1 LKTTVIFGALILLTL
16 LLFSPL
22 LHLYF
27 PLGLISTRDSI
38 AGWSYGL
45 AQIAFGL
52 AAAFVLFFLPQ
63 VVEINRLRWKW
74 EQTLRY
80 YKLTE
85 TLNRDA
91 AFSDLIIAL
100 EAYTLSHLAS
110 CKLSKSVD
118 RWIGEQKSRPSNQLM
133 TCREID
139 ESVKLLSHELRDLIE
154 SKEQWKLMVET
165 TEGLIPNAGK
175 FVEMRSLLFA
185 EYSSR
190 TLRKRLRIITGLLLL
205 LIFMSLL
212 FGSLALAPDPFWYVF
227 LTEMFSG
234 DVLRRSEPNYPEMS
248 LWITACIY
256 LGNVFFLTLWFGLE
270 THSVH
275 LHNTDSFDE

>member
-1 LKTTVIFGALILLTL
+1 
-16 LLFSPL
+16 
-22 LHLYF
+22 
-27 PLGLISTRDSI
+27 
-38 AGWSYGL
+38 
-45 AQIAFGL
+45 
-52 AAAFVLFFLPQ
+52 
-63 VVEINRLRWKW
+63 
-74 EQTLRY
+74 
-80 YKLTE
+80 
-85 TLNRDA
+85 
-91 AFSDLIIAL
+91 
-100 EAYTLSHLAS
+100 
-110 CKLSKSVD
+110 
-118 RWIGEQKSRPSNQLM
+118 M